1 MAKINDYI
9 INDFSGGLVTNK
21 SDFEMDKNEFVNT
34 LNCDLEERGK
44 LKRRRGMQQVGQA
57 LDQVI
62 DDSYSWYQVT
72 LGSAPTHYHFVFGRS
87 SGGAGADFSRL
98 FSTYLTVAAA
108 VADTTLTVADNA
120 NLAAS
125 GSVTIN
131 GDVIAY
137 TGKSGG
143 TGLTGVT
150 GILAAHPAFS
160 LVNQFTEVVATAGVD
175 TRSGVY
181 FAILNNL
188 LFVDGL
194 VSSFT
199 FDGATA
205 TIIGDADEPSGLFAV
220 SFRDRIYVG
229 GGGASD
235 AAGTRNGDP
244 RRISFSDAGDSTSW
258 DINNFFDVE
267 DERGESITGLRE
279 TSDNLIIFKT
289 NSIWLYNESTLIQGS
304 WLVGAYSN
312 TVIQKSGNSFITCC
326 PNGVFETNGVS
337 SRKISD
343 PMEHSVKQFTASHHI
358 TRGRVVVNTF
368 SGQFKDKYY
377 LYIGNIT
384 EPETLNDVVL
394 VWDTVR
400 RNWTIHDSYTSI
412 IGFSS
417 LKSFG
422 DGTAALSTGQFR
434 PHDVESFFASDTSN
448 RYFRLFENRFLDASA
463 TRTYR
468 GGDIIGSMK
477 TNSLGSAVS
486 TVLETAWTTLGTL
499 SWKKIARI
507 RATIEQGNFQ
517 ISYRLDQGTKQTD
530 WVSLGNFQQGTT
542 TKKLRIDSQKGYN
555 LNEGYRIKIKVTSNS
570 LEVID
575 ILNLI
580 AIEDIETV
588 DKIIYAEYGN

>member
-1 MAKINDYI
+1 MAKINDYV

-21 SDFEMDKNEFVNT
+21 SDFEMNKNEFVKT

-72 LGSAPTHYHFVFGRS
+72 LGGAPTHYHFVFGRS
-87 SGGAGADFSRL
+87 SGGAGSDFSRL

-108 VADTTLTVADNA
+108 TTDITLTVADNGD
-120 NLAAS
+120 LAAS

-137 TGKSGG
+137 TSKVGA
-143 TGLTGVT
+143 TGLAGVT
-150 GILAAHPAFS
+150 GILTAHPAFS

-175 TRSGVY
+175 TRSGVF

-188 LFVDGL
+188 LFVNGL
-194 VSSFT
+194 VSNFT

-220 SFRDRIYVG
+220 NFRDRVYVAG
-229 GGGASD
+229 GGGAD
-235 AAGTRNGDP
+235 ASGTRNGDP
-244 RRISFSDAGDSTSW
+244 RRVSFSDAGDSTSW

-267 DERGESITGLRE
+267 DERGEPITGLRE
-279 TSDNLIIFKT
+279 TANNLLIFKT
-289 NSIWLYNESTLIQGS
+289 NSIWVYNESELIQGS
-304 WLVGAYSN
+304 WLVGAYN
-312 TVIQKSGNSFITCC
+312 NRVIQKFGNSFITFC

-337 SRKISD
+337 SQKISD
-343 PMEHSVKQFTASHHI
+343 PIDDYLRQFTATHD
-358 TRGRVVVNTF
+358 TTNGRVVVNTF

-384 EPETLNDVVL
+384 EPETLTDVVL

-400 RNWTIHDSYTSI
+400 RNWTIHDGYTNLVA
-412 IGFSS
+412 FSS

-422 DGTAALSTGQFR
+422 EGTAALATGRFK
-434 PHDVESFFASDTSN
+434 PHDYESLFASDTGN
-448 RYFRLFENRFLDASA
+448 RYFRLFENRFLDAQA

-486 TVLETAWTTLGTL
+486 TVLETPWLTLGTL
-499 SWKKIARI
+499 SWKKMARI
-507 RATIEQGNFQ
+507 RATVEQGNFQ
-517 ISYRLDQGTKQTD
+517 ISYRLDQGNKQTD

-542 TKKLRIDSQKGYN
+542 VKKLRIDSQKGYN
-555 LNEGYRIKIKVTSNS
+555 LNEGYRIKLKATSNS
-570 LEVID
+570 LEIID

-580 AIEDIETV
+580 AIEDNESV